1 MNILQNSCVPK
12 MSLCGRPPDGKH
24 ATPTCS
30 SPCGL
35 PPCCLSGSKEKATE
49 ETFKAGEE
57 TIKAWEEASKTRK
70 EFLLVKLD
78 IKAIVL
84 VFRNF

>member
-24 ATPTCS
+24 ATSPCS

-78 IKAIVL
+78 IKTIVL
-84 VFRNF
+84 GFWNL